1 MCAFAIFVEHCSFRG
16 TWLDRFMLQP
26 TAMPHY
32 IVSNFK
38 SFCKEKYEN
47 KKATSNFV
55 KKNFQMST
63 PSLRK
68 HSYSKTTP
76 YFEVTENNSKKVFTK
91 ISFHLSNDLEKS

>member
-26 TAMPHY
+26 TVMPDY
-32 IVSNFK
+32 IVNNFK

-47 KKATSNFV
+47 EKATSNFV

-63 PSLRK
+63 
-68 HSYSKTTP
+68 
-76 YFEVTENNSKKVFTK
+76 
-91 ISFHLSNDLEKS
+91 